1 MARVQRHA
9 TCTFIEIYMFRG
21 RYDIV
26 YDISEMVC
34 YKLLLALAFLPNEPG
49 EDGTEGGQTIIDGE
63 RTDVGDSISSLL
75 HAAGKVEVV
84 GPFIFMAL

>member
-1 MARVQRHA
+1 
-9 TCTFIEIYMFRG
+9 MFTR

-34 YKLLLALAFLPNEPG
+34 YTLLLASLPNEPG